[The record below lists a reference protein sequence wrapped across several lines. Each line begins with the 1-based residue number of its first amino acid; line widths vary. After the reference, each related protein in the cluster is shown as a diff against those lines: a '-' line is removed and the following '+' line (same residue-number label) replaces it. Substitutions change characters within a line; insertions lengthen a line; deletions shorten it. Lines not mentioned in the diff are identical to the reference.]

1 MFRHPM
7 HGPLALPLL
16 LIGLGIVVAPLGFW
30 WWLNHKPPKKP
41 ERPPPTYAQRLEQ
54 RYRGQ
59 RQKKKK
65 ETGDAKDPSDR
76 VR

>member
-16 LIGLGIVVAPLGFW
+16 LIGLGIVVAMLGLW
-30 WWLNHKPPKKP
+30 WWLSHKPPKKP
-41 ERPPPTYAQRLEQ
+41 ERPPQTYAQRLEQ

-59 RQKKKK
+59 RQKKK
-65 ETGDAKDPSDR
+65 ETADAKDPSDR